1 MFVATDVAA
10 CMVAIAQSVEHLV
23 VVQGVAGS
31 SPVSHPTKN
40 GGLPPFFRIL
50 SKCRLQWHADH
61 EAPEMIAR
69 ANLGSYRRFLRVGFV
84 FLIWLHRKEKNGP
97 VLAGSFVVTSLSTGK
112 RARTFGQVSVQFV
125 GSRVEE
131 VQTSSNLFHDS
142 SLVRRP

>member
-1 MFVATDVAA
+1 
-10 CMVAIAQSVEHLV
+10 
-23 VVQGVAGS
+23 
-31 SPVSHPTKN
+31 
-40 GGLPPFFRIL
+40 
-50 SKCRLQWHADH
+50 
-61 EAPEMIAR
+61 MIAR

-125 GSRVEE
+125 GSRVEFVGSRVEE